1 MKIPNHLS
9 AEAKR
14 YWKNL
19 EECFELEEG
28 LFILLKVMFEAYDR
42 LQGARKEIKGRG
54 MIIAHPETGFL
65 RENPALKI
73 EKEAR
78 SGFLQAW
85 RQLGIETDV
94 KEVGRPT
101 DDRELKWKRELNVVK
116 KQ

>member
-28 LFILLKVMFEAYDR
+28 LFILLKV
-42 LQGARKEIKGRG
+42 RKEIKGRG